1 MTNAEKLTLAKHA
14 CHIRM
19 GVIEGTHSAK
29 CGHPGGSL
37 DIAELLSYLY
47 FVEMNIDPKDPKKA
61 DRDRLVLSK
70 GHAAPALYAALAER
84 GYFPVEDLKTLR
96 KIGSYLQG
104 HPNMNTVPGV
114 DMSTGSLGQGI
125 SCAAGMAKA
134 AKYLHK
140 DDVRVY
146 ALLGDGEIEEG
157 EVWEAFLFAAKY
169 KLDNLCVIIDLNGL
183 QIDGPTSEVM
193 PTDPVDAKMRD
204 FGFRTVTIDG
214 HDFAQI
220 EDAFQYFHTQ
230 TGAPTAVLMN
240 TTKGKGVSYMENQV
254 GWHGKAPND
263 EEYKIAMDELNAQ
276 LAELEAQV

>member
-37 DIAELLSYLY
+37 DIAEVLSYLY
-47 FVEMNIDPKDPKKA
+47 FVDMNVDPENPKA
-61 DRDRLVLSK
+61 PDRDRLVLSK
-70 GHAAPALYAALAER
+70 GHAAPGLYAALAER

-125 SCAAGMAKA
+125 SCATGMAKA